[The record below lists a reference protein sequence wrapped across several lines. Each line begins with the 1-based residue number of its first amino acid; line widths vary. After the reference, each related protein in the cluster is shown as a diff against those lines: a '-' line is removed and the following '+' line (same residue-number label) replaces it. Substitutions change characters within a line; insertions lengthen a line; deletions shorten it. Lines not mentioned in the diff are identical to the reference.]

1 MKAISFAIG
10 EDKLQASPEF
20 WLEVPSL
27 DPLIAGAAIRSQS
40 TGFGH
45 GERDDDDLVVVDL
58 YDRALGCGF

>member
-10 EDKLQASPEF
+10 EDKLKASPEYH
-20 WLEVPSL
+20 V
-27 DPLIAGAAIRSQS
+27 AGAAIRSQS